1 MKKFYFLII
10 ISIFMT
16 SIFVNAETK
25 SEKTVK
31 IDEYIFGSIKA
42 RPIGPAVMSGRI
54 SCLDVVHENPN
65 IFYVG
70 AAGGGVWKTINGGV
84 SFKPIFE
91 KHNQCIGSV
100 CIDQSNPK
108 TVWVGT
114 GECWPRNSVSV
125 GDGIYKTTDSGDN
138 WKNLGLKETERIS
151 RVVINPQNP
160 DTVYVAAM
168 GHLWNAN
175 EERGVYKTSDGGK
188 TWKKILYVDINTG
201 CADLAINPK
210 APNILYAAMWQYR
223 RYPYFFNSGGP
234 GSGLYRSLDGGRNWK
249 KIHNGLPRGNLGR
262 ISIAIS
268 PVRPSMVFCIVES
281 KKTALYRSIDM
292 GENWKKMSTAP
303 IINERPFYF
312 NLLIAD
318 PQNHKILYKPSFVLG
333 ISKDSGETFESQG
346 GPHVDFHALWINPS
360 NPKHMILGTDGG
372 VYVSHS
378 RGYGWRFLNN
388 LPVSQF
394 YRISYDMDNPYYVYG
409 GLQDNGSWTGP
420 SRSPGGIK
428 NSDWVGVGWGD
439 GFYVFADPKD
449 KNIVYSEYQGG
460 NIFRTHRDTRESKD
474 IKPYPTAGEPD
485 FRFNW
490 NTPIHVTEEA
500 IYVGSQFL
508 FRSTN
513 RGDSWQKI
521 SPDLTTNDPQKQQQ
535 EKTGGLTI
543 DNTTAENHCTIY
555 AISVSPKNSDII
567 WAGTDDGN
575 LQVTGNSGKTWK
587 NVVSNIIG
595 LPGHT
600 WCSSVQASRHDPET
614 AYVVFDGH
622 RSGDMNTY
630 VYKTTDL
637 GRNWTSLSSDSIKG
651 YARVIRDD
659 LINPDLLFLGTE
671 AGLFISING
680 GKQWAQ
686 FTGNFPPVAVHDLA
700 IHPREDDL
708 IIGTHGRGIYIID
721 DITLLRKISQPIL
734 QKKVH
739 LFEPSPVYIRTYGG
753 DYRKVQSGEWVGSN
767 PLLVGKIS
775 YYLKRRHMFG
785 NMKLEIFDSEGK
797 LLKTL
802 PGGKRRGMNIVYWF
816 LRYKP
821 PKVPPARRLAGYAL
835 RGPLT
840 PEGTYKIKLTK
851 GKETYTTELK
861 VLFGDDYPH
870 SAKDRKVQ
878 QETVW
883 KLYHMQEN
891 LAYTGYCVTQVRD
904 QAKERAAQ
912 LKRAGSLQKKLKQL
926 ARKLD
931 NMYKKLAATRK
942 DQGITGEEQLREKVV
957 HLYGVVNNYGGQPT
971 EPQLKRMQVLE
982 KEVKKASIQFKSIA
996 KQELDAINQKL
1007 KTQKIKPITIP
1018 TLEEYKNKN
1027 K

>member
-1 MKKFYFLII
+1 MKKLFFLSLVLFLILPVLTLGE
-10 ISIFMT
+10 SK
-16 SIFVNAETK
+16 N
-25 SEKTVK
+25 EKPVK

-42 RPIGPAVMSGRI
+42 RAIGPAVMSGRI
-54 SCLDVVHENPN
+54 SCLDAVNENPN
-65 IFYVG
+65 IIYVG
-70 AAGGGVWKTINGGV
+70 AAGGGIWKSINGGA
-84 SFKPIFE
+84 SFKPVFD
-91 KHNQCIGSV
+91 KYNQCIGSI
-100 CIDQSNPK
+100 CIDQCNPK

-114 GECWPRNSVSV
+114 GECWTRNSVSV

-151 RVVINPQNP
+151 RIVINPQNP
-160 DTVYVAAM
+160 DIVYVAAM

-175 EERGVYKTSDGGK
+175 EERGVYKTTDGGK
-188 TWKKILYVDINTG
+188 TWEKILYVDKNTG

-210 APNILYAAMWQYR
+210 APNIIYAAMWQYR

-249 KIHNGLPRGNLGR
+249 KIHKGLPRENLGR

-268 PVRPSMVFCIVES
+268 PVRPGTIFCIVES
-281 KKTALYRSIDM
+281 KKTALYRSTDM
-292 GENWKKMSTAP
+292 GENWKKMSAAP

-318 PQNHKILYKPSFVLG
+318 PQDHQILYKPSFVLG
-333 ISKDSGETFESQG
+333 ISKDGGETFESTG

-372 VYVSHS
+372 VYVSYS

-394 YRISYDMDNPYYVYG
+394 YRISYDMDDPYYVYG

-439 GFYVFADPKD
+439 GFYVFVDPKD

-474 IKPYPTAGEPD
+474 IKPYPTAGEPE

-490 NTPIHVTEEA
+490 NTPIHVTKEA

-508 FRSTN
+508 FHSTN

-575 LQVTGNSGKTWK
+575 LQVTRNGGEIWN
-587 NVVSNIIG
+587 NVVSNITG
-595 LPGHT
+595 LPRHT
-600 WCSSVQASRHDPET
+600 WCSGVQASRHDPNT
-614 AYVVFDGH
+614 AFVVFDGH
-622 RSGDMNTY
+622 RMGDMNTY
-630 VYKTTDL
+630 VFKTTDL
-637 GRNWTSLSSDSIKG
+637 GKNWTSLSSDSIKG

-659 LINPDLLFLGTE
+659 LVNPDLLFLGTE
-671 AGLFISING
+671 SGLFISIDG

-686 FTGNFPPVAVHDLA
+686 FTGNFPHVAVHDLA

-739 LFEPSPVYIRTYGG
+739 LFEPSPVYIKTYGG
-753 DYRKVQSGEWVGSN
+753 DYRKVQSGEWTGTN

-861 VLFGDDYPH
+861 VQFSDEYPH

-883 KLYHMQEN
+883 KLYHMQED

-926 ARKLD
+926 VQKLD
-931 NMYKKLAATRK
+931 AMYKKLAATRK

-957 HLYGVVNNYGGQPT
+957 ELYGVVNNYGGLPT
-971 EPQLKRMQVLE
+971 ESQLKRMQVLE
-982 KEVKKASIQFKSIA
+982 KEVKKASTQFKSIA
-996 KQELDAINQKL
+996 KQELNAINQKL

-1018 TLEEYKNKN
+1018 TLEEYKDKN

>member
-1 MKKFYFLII
+1 MKKIYPVILIALFMVS
-10 ISIFMT
+10 IS
-16 SIFVNAETK
+16 AGADTK
-25 SEKTVK
+25 SEKSIK
-31 IDEYIFGSIKA
+31 IDKYIFGSIKA

-54 SCLDVVHENPN
+54 SCLDAVHENPN

-70 AAGGGVWKTINGGV
+70 AAGGGVWKTLSGGTA
-84 SFKPIFE
+84 FKPIFE
-91 KHNQCIGSV
+91 KHNQCIGSI
-100 CIDQSNPK
+100 CIDQAKPN

-125 GDGIYKTTDSGDN
+125 GDGIYKTMDGGDN
-138 WKNLGLKETERIS
+138 WKNLGLEETERIS
-151 RVVINPQNP
+151 RIVINPQDSN
-160 DTVYVAAM
+160 TVYVAAM

-175 EERGVYKTSDGGK
+175 PERGVYKTTDGGK
-188 TWKKILYVDINTG
+188 TWKKILFVDNNTG
-201 CADLAINPK
+201 CADLAINP
-210 APNILYAAMWQYR
+210 ASPNIIYAAMWQHR

-234 GSGLYRSLDGGRNWK
+234 GSGLYRSIDGGQNWK
-249 KIHNGLPRGNLGR
+249 KIHNGFPRGNLGR

-268 PVRPSMVFCIVES
+268 PVRPGTVFSIVES
-281 KKTALYRSIDM
+281 TKTALYRSTDM
-292 GENWKKMSTAP
+292 GENWKKMSTSS

-312 NLLIAD
+312 NLLVAD

-333 ISKDSGETFESQG
+333 VSKDGGETFDSQG
-346 GPHVDFHALWINPS
+346 GPHVDFHALWVNPA

-372 VYVSHS
+372 VYVSFN
-378 RGYGWRFLNN
+378 RGHGWRFLNN

-394 YRISYDMDNPYYVYG
+394 YRISYDMDTPYHVYG

-439 GFYVFADPKD
+439 GFYVFPDPKD

-460 NIFRTHRDTRESKD
+460 NLFRNHRDTRESKD
-474 IKPYPTAGEPD
+474 IKPYPAAGEPK

-490 NTPIHVTEEA
+490 NTPVHVTEEA

-513 RGDSWQKI
+513 RGDSWERI
-521 SPDLTTNDPQKQQQ
+521 SPDLTTNDPRKQQQ

-555 AISVSPKNSDII
+555 AISVSPKNSGII

-575 LQVTGNSGKTWK
+575 LQVTRNSGKTWK
-587 NVVSNIIG
+587 NAVLNIRG
-595 LPGHT
+595 LPRYT

-614 AYVVFDGH
+614 AYAVFDGH

-637 GRNWTSLSSDSIKG
+637 GKTWKSLSSDSIKG

-659 LINPDLLFLGTE
+659 LINPDLLFMGTE
-671 AGLFISING
+671 AGLFITSDG
-680 GKQWAQ
+680 GRQWAQ
-686 FTGNFPPVAVHDLA
+686 FSGNFPPVAIHDLA

-721 DITLLRKISQPIL
+721 DINLLRKISQPIL

-739 LFEPSPVYIRTYGG
+739 LFEPSPVYIRPSRG
-753 DYRKVQSGEWVGSN
+753 DYREVQSGEWVGSN
-767 PLLVGKIS
+767 PMLVAKIPF
-775 YYLKRRHMFG
+775 YLKKRHMFG
-785 NMKLEIFDSEGK
+785 SMKLEIFDAEGK

-802 PGGKRRGMNIVYWF
+802 PGGKRRGVNIVYWY
-816 LRYKP
+816 LRHKP
-821 PKVPPARRLAGYAL
+821 PKVPPARSLAGYAL

-861 VLFGDDYPH
+861 VLFSNDYPH
-870 SAKDRKVQ
+870 SAEARKVQ
-878 QETVW
+878 QEIVW
-883 KLYHMQEN
+883 KLYQMQED
-891 LAYTGYCVTQVRD
+891 LAYTGYCVTRVRD
-904 QAKERAAQ
+904 QAKERAAK
-912 LKRAGSLQKKLKQL
+912 LKKNTALQKKLKQL
-926 ARKLD
+926 AGKLD
-931 NMYKKLAATRK
+931 SMYKKMAATRK

-957 HLYGVVNNYGGQPT
+957 ELYGVVNNYGGRPT
-971 EPQLKRMQVLE
+971 ESQIMRMKVLD
-982 KEVKKASIQFKSIA
+982 KEVKKASSRFNAIA
-996 KQELDAINQKL
+996 KQELDAINRKL
-1007 KTQKIKPITIP
+1007 SVQKIEAISIP
-1018 TLEEYKNKN
+1018 TPEEYKKKN
-1027 K
+1027 Q